1 MIYTGS
7 APNQQN
13 LPAVDWLMPPVG
25 GGRKGAVAFGAH
37 LGGFYAD
44 MALVPLFKNK
54 GIRRKRYSV
63 QMLIAGA

>member
-54 GIRRKRYSV
+54 GIR
-63 QMLIAGA
+63 